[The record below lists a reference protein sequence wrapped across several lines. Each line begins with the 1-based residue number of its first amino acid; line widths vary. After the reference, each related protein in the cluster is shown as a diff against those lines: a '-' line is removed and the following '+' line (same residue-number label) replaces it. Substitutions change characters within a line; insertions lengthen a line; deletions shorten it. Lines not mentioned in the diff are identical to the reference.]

1 MWQLLGAALRYRRVP
16 SSGFKRLTSKQGNK
30 NYYKGKGVQSTGHHT
45 KLGALSSAS
54 VLDARNLMQ
63 LELLKNRSLPA
74 DIFLEILYTCIYTT
88 YTRSGWMHIGP
99 FVARTL
105 SAARA
110 AERLFCN
117 DRHVPVHKGK
127 TARVCCPRLDGVHG
141 ALVGQPACSA
151 HSKLVL

>member
-63 LELLKNRSLPA
+63 LELLNNRSLPA
-74 DIFLEILYTCIYTT
+74 YYFSGDAVYSFLLTHEAAGCSKV
-88 YTRSGWMHIGP
+88 RS
-99 FVARTL
+99 
-105 SAARA
+105 
-110 AERLFCN
+110 
-117 DRHVPVHKGK
+117 
-127 TARVCCPRLDGVHG
+127 
-141 ALVGQPACSA
+141 
-151 HSKLVL
+151 